1 MLAIRIPT
9 LSLLPVAVVLCLSSM
24 TAQTSSTLVRGN
36 PAQQYESVRATMEEF
51 YQHGLLHSNIDREG
65 TTYDLNSCPDP
76 GNYMGS
82 TDAETPAGGALA
94 KLLLLAET
102 TVTWRHDLSKLGVP
116 EEVSQPLISNFENES
131 LAEGGELPTEQKTA
145 AAEQIVAALNRYRQ
159 QSNPRLP
166 GFIYEGGCGAG
177 EISVQ
182 IALQPPDGQIFIIPV
197 FLYKLCAAQHLN
209 PQDPRSCDRWTEV
222 INGTAAYV
230 SGDYIYLAR
239 WADGVVRCGP
249 LGFNSFDQDGKTLR
263 ITKLRSP
270 ECNPGW

>member
-1 MLAIRIPT
+1 
-9 LSLLPVAVVLCLSSM
+9 
-24 TAQTSSTLVRGN
+24 
-36 PAQQYESVRATMEEF
+36 MEEF
-51 YQHGLLHSNIDREG
+51 HQHGLLHSTLASER
-65 TTYDLNSCPDP
+65 TTYDLANCSDP

-82 TDAETPAGGALA
+82 IDPETSADAALA
-94 KLLLLAET
+94 KLLSLAET
-102 TVTWRHDLSKLGVP
+102 TVTWRHDFRKLGIP
-116 EEVSQPLISNFENES
+116 EEVWQPLISNYENES
-131 LAEGGELPTEQKTA
+131 LAKGGELPPEQRIA
-145 AAEQIVAALNRYRQ
+145 AGEQMVAALNRYRQ

-166 GFIYEGGCGAG
+166 RLIYEGGCGAG

-182 IALQPPDGQIFIIPV
+182 IALQPPDGQIFLIPV
-197 FLYKLCAAQHLN
+197 FLYKLCQAQHLD

-222 INGTAAYV
+222 IHGTASYV

-249 LGFNSFDQDGKTLR
+249 LGFKSFDQDGKTLR